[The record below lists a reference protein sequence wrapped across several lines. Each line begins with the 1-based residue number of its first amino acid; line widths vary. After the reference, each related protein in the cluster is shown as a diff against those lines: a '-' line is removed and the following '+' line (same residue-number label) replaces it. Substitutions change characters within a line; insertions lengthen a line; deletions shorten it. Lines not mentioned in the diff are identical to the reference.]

1 MNYTDKLISTKQDYL
16 HTVRI
21 NWKSKQDIIWWNET
35 CAMVLETFGQPGHK
49 FIYHP
54 FEDYMEFLF
63 KTEKDA
69 ILCKLLLSDRI

>member
-1 MNYTDKLISTKQDYL
+1 MNREQDYP
-16 HTVRI
+16 HTVRL
-21 NWKSKQDIIWWNET
+21 NWNNQTIAWWNDS
-35 CAMVLETFGQPGHK
+35 CAMVLEIFGLPGNK